1 MTLHPFRGTMPT
13 VHPDAWIAPSA
24 DVIGDT
30 EIGASSSIWYGAVLR
45 GDVMPIRIGARTSI
59 QDNSVVH
66 TTDHWS
72 PCVVGDDC
80 TVGHC
85 AHLEACDI
93 RDGALVGSNS
103 TVLHAAV
110 VESGALVGANALVP
124 GGMVVPA
131 RAMALGVPAKIRPDA
146 VDPDVLIVPGAQSYV
161 ERGERYRE
169 LLQRIG

>member
-1 MTLHPFRGTMPT
+1 MPIYALGSLEPRI
-13 VHPDAWIAPSA
+13 HPDAYIHPDAV
-24 DVIGDT
+24 VIGDV
-30 EIGASSSIWYGAVLR
+30 EIGAESSVWPTAVLR
-45 GDVMPIRIGARTSI
+45 GDDGAIRVGAGSNI
-59 QDNSVVH
+59 QDGAVIH
-66 TTDHWS
+66 TTLEI
-72 PCVVGDDC
+72 PTIVGDDC